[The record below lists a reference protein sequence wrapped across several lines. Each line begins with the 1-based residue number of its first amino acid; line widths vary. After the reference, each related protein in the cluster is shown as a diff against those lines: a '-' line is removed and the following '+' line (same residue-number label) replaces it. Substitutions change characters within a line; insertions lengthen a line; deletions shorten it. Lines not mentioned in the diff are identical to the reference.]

1 MKSLR
6 DVDLAAAC
14 VLLRC
19 ELNVAMKD
27 HHVTDYTRIEAS
39 RPTFDV
45 LRENGCRIVI
55 CSHMGRPWGERDPA
69 KSLRQLIEPI
79 KTVLDTDVQ
88 FVDDCIGTERDEAVL
103 ALKEGEVLLL
113 ENVRYHAEENSND
126 RDFGK
131 ALVRGVDL
139 YVNDAFGNCHRPHA
153 SMVAAALA
161 APERCAGLLLEREI
175 AELSL
180 LNDPEFRPTLAIIGG
195 AKVSGKDG
203 KLFVVK
209 NLLRTVDRV
218 AVVGKLAYYFLL
230 AQGVGV
236 GATLTADTRGI
247 DAPGASLGDDL
258 AACRDVIAEAEG
270 LGKPLLLPR
279 DSVVSVNDA
288 DTLVDFASAAVPA
301 EGRALDIGPGT
312 VEELSDAIDASNL
325 VVWNGPA
332 GYFEKPAYQEGT
344 FGIAKTLTSFSGHAV
359 VGGGDTVAAIAS
371 VLDGGSDAVHICT
384 GGGAMLTWLM
394 GEPLPGI
401 AALETV
407 LSGTV

>member
-1 MKSLR
+1 MKTLR
-6 DVDLAAAC
+6 DVDLAARR

-19 ELNVAMKD
+19 ELNVATKD
-27 HHVTDYTRIEAS
+27 DRVVDYTRIEAS
-39 RPTFDV
+39 RPTFET
-45 LRENGCRIVI
+45 LRENGCRIVV
-55 CSHMGRPWGERDPA
+55 CSHMGRPWGKRDPA
-69 KSLRQLIEPI
+69 KSLRQLVEPLE
-79 KTVLDTDVQ
+79 TVLGTDVR
-88 FVDDCIGTERDEAVL
+88 FVRDCVGAERDEAVRRL
-103 ALKEGEVLLL
+103 GEGEVLLL

-126 RDFGK
+126 SDFGK

-139 YVNDAFGNCHRPHA
+139 YVNDAFGSCHRSHA
-153 SMVAAALA
+153 SMVAAAHA

-180 LNDPEFRPTLAIIGG
+180 LNDPEYRPTLAIVGG

-203 KLFVVK
+203 KLLVVK

-230 AQGVGV
+230 AKGVGV

-247 DAPGASLGDDL
+247 DAPGASLADDL
-258 AACRDVIAEAEG
+258 TACREVIAEAER
-270 LGKPLLLPR
+270 LGKPLLLPC
-279 DSVVSVNDA
+279 DSIVSAGEA
-288 DTLVDFASAAVPA
+288 DTLVEFASGAVA
-301 EGRALDIGPGT
+301 EQARALDIGPAT
-312 VEELSDAIDASNL
+312 VRALTEAIDASNL

-332 GYFEKPAYQEGT
+332 GYFEKPAYQTGT
-344 FGIAKTLTSFSGHAV
+344 LGIARALTSFSGHAV

-371 VLDGGSDAVHICT
+371 VFDGDSDAVHICT

-394 GEPLPGI
+394 DGPLPGI

-407 LSGTV
+407 ASGAG